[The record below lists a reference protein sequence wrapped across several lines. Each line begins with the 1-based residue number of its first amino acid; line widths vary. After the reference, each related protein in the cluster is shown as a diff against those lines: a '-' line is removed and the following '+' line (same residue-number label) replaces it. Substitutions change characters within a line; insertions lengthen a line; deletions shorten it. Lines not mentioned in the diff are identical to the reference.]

1 VDFIY
6 LEEIVYHALSF
17 QLTRLQNKNAFV
29 TQGIGFQGHNVLQFV
44 PQNLNGTVQS
54 ALAFL
59 VSTSFRI
66 RVFLATLTAFTVL
79 HLRHVYAKTDT
90 LELLV
95 SALLAIAVVRLVR
108 ELGL

>member
-1 VDFIY
+1 MRGF
-6 LEEIVYHALSF
+6 ALSV
-17 QLTRLQNKNAFV
+17 LQEPV
-29 TQGIGFQGHNVLQFV
+29 GMEVNVLLLA

-79 HLRHVYAKTDT
+79 HLRPVYAKMDT
-90 LELLV
+90 LGLLV
-95 SALLAIAVVRLVR
+95 SALLVIVVARLVR

>member
-1 VDFIY
+1 MEV
-6 LEEIVYHALSF
+6 
-17 QLTRLQNKNAFV
+17 
-29 TQGIGFQGHNVLQFV
+29 NVLLLA

-79 HLRHVYAKTDT
+79 HLRPVYVKMDT
-90 LELLV
+90 LGLLV
-95 SALLAIAVVRLVR
+95 SALLVIVVARLVL
-108 ELGL
+108 ELVP

>member
-1 VDFIY
+1 MRGF
-6 LEEIVYHALSF
+6 ALSV
-17 QLTRLQNKNAFV
+17 LQEPV
-29 TQGIGFQGHNVLQFV
+29 GMEVNVLLLA

-79 HLRHVYAKTDT
+79 HLRPVYVKMDT
-90 LELLV
+90 LGLLV
-95 SALLAIAVVRLVR
+95 SALLVIAVARLVQ

>member
-1 VDFIY
+1 MEV
-6 LEEIVYHALSF
+6 
-17 QLTRLQNKNAFV
+17 
-29 TQGIGFQGHNVLQFV
+29 NVLLLA

-59 VSTSFRI
+59 VSISFRI

-79 HLRHVYAKTDT
+79 HLRPVYAKTDT
-90 LELLV
+90 LGLLV
-95 SALLAIAVVRLVR
+95 FAMLVIVVARLVQ